1 MCIAVVTTGAAPY
14 CCAQSSAVEGRTKQ
28 NWSVDEASAWGQS
41 TKRLDMMAAE
51 EGGGGGA
58 DVAAGDDA
66 SGGVAEG
73 GRLIGLPCDA
83 IA

>member
-1 MCIAVVTTGAAPY
+1 
-14 CCAQSSAVEGRTKQ
+14 
-28 NWSVDEASAWGQS
+28 
-41 TKRLDMMAAE
+41 MMAAE

-73 GRLIGLPCDA
+73 GRLIGLTCES
-83 IA
+83 IAGDNANMFENVCSA

>member
-1 MCIAVVTTGAAPY
+1 
-14 CCAQSSAVEGRTKQ
+14 
-28 NWSVDEASAWGQS
+28 
-41 TKRLDMMAAE
+41 MMAAE

-83 IA
+83 IAGDNANMFENG

>member
-1 MCIAVVTTGAAPY
+1 
-14 CCAQSSAVEGRTKQ
+14 
-28 NWSVDEASAWGQS
+28 
-41 TKRLDMMAAE
+41 MMAAE

-73 GRLIGLPCDA
+73 GCFIGLPCES
-83 IA
+83 IACDNANTFELSTLKMGSA

>member
-1 MCIAVVTTGAAPY
+1 
-14 CCAQSSAVEGRTKQ
+14 
-28 NWSVDEASAWGQS
+28 
-41 TKRLDMMAAE
+41 MMAAE

-73 GRLIGLPCDA
+73 GRLIGRPCDSIAEDNA
-83 IA
+83 IIFENG

>member
-1 MCIAVVTTGAAPY
+1 
-14 CCAQSSAVEGRTKQ
+14 
-28 NWSVDEASAWGQS
+28 
-41 TKRLDMMAAE
+41 MMAAE

-73 GRLIGLPCDA
+73 GRFIGLPCDS
-83 IA
+83 IAEDNANIVENG